1 MFTDA
6 ERAFIG
12 TLATPGQVRLARF
25 ATSTPDG
32 QPHVVPLRAVLNET
46 QDKVIVL
53 GREMAHSYKYRQV
66 QNNPKVAIVW
76 DSQDAGPPAVIK
88 GIEVR
93 GRAVIKQGPGDRD
106 PHFEVAPTKVFSW
119 GINEPAAESFEK
131 KMGMDV
137 THLRPPSERR

>member
-12 TLATPGQVRLARF
+12 TLASAGEVRLARF
-25 ATSTPDG
+25 ATSTLDG
-32 QPHVVPLRAVLNET
+32 QPHVVPLRAVLHET
-46 QDKVIVL
+46 ADMIIVL
-53 GREMAHSYKYRQV
+53 GREMASSYKYRQV
-66 QNNPKVAIVW
+66 GKNPRVAIVW
-76 DSQDAGPPAVIK
+76 DSQEPGPPPAIK

-93 GRAVIKQGPGDRD
+93 GRAVIKQEPGDSD
-106 PHFEVAPTKVFSW
+106 PHFEVTPTKVFSW

-137 THLRPPSERR
+137 AHLRQRYGGS